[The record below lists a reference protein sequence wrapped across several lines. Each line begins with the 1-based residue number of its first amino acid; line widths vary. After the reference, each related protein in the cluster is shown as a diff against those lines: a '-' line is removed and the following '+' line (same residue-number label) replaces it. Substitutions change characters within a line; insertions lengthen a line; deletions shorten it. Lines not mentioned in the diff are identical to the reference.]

1 MEQIEKKHQN
11 IFSRQVRAGKR
22 TYYFDVKATKSGD
35 DFFVIITESR
45 RLDDQKKEKQKI
57 FLYKEDFSKFI
68 DALTFTLNH
77 IEEKLVPNAEP
88 EMEIQG

>member
-35 DFFVIITESR
+35 DFFVIISESR

-68 DALTFTLNH
+68 DALTLTLNH
-77 IEEKLVPNAEP
+77 VEKKLVSKAEP
-88 EMEIQG
+88 IMEILD